1 MKKTLPLIL
10 GLTLLCCSMTAC
22 GNKDNSSNN
31 SEAKTSETMN
41 NSNETSGLN
50 SATDASMESESGNNN
65 NNNGNNNNNR
75 FIRYYLKSIIFFQH
89 LNVSFSPITIF
100 STIILFWDRTDAS
113 SCVPSS
119 YRQGRST

>member
-1 MKKTLPLIL
+1 MKGMNKKMKKTLPLIL

-50 SATDASMESESGNNN
+50 SATDE
-65 NNNGNNNNNR
+65 
-75 FIRYYLKSIIFFQH
+75 I
-89 LNVSFSPITIF
+89 
-100 STIILFWDRTDAS
+100 
-113 SCVPSS
+113 
-119 YRQGRST
+119 GRAHV

>member
-1 MKKTLPLIL
+1 MAYKVIIL
-10 GLTLLCCSMTAC
+10 YQLYMPSYFLGTFT
-22 GNKDNSSNN
+22 
-31 SEAKTSETMN
+31 E
-41 NSNETSGLN
+41 
-50 SATDASMESESGNNN
+50 
-65 NNNGNNNNNR
+65 
-75 FIRYYLKSIIFFQH
+75 YPYLKSIIFFQH